1 MDGERMVQ
9 NSSIKKKRETKLSG
23 NTGENTGKTRYRE
36 LKSKPRNFNTAT
48 ETMLE
53 VLRGTIV

>member
-36 LKSKPRNFNTAT
+36 LQFKPRNFNTAT

-53 VLRGTIV
+53 I